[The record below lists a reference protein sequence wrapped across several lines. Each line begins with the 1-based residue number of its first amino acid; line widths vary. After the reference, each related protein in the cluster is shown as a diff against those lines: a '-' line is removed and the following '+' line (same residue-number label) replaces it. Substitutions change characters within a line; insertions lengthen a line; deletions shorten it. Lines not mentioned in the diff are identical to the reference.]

1 MLEIHEFKNWTKS
14 KVVWGAKIIGDCCG
28 TKSKHLLSMRFT
40 LENEDIG
47 AVPSLE
53 QIKLEIGSFSG
64 QIRKLINKNK
74 SKRRRHRVY

>member
-1 MLEIHEFKNWTKS
+1 
-14 KVVWGAKIIGDCCG
+14 
-28 TKSKHLLSMRFT
+28 MRST
-40 LENEDIG
+40 LENDDIG

-74 SKRRRHRVY
+74 SKRRRRQV

>member
-1 MLEIHEFKNWTKS
+1 
-14 KVVWGAKIIGDCCG
+14 
-28 TKSKHLLSMRFT
+28 MRFT

-53 QIKLEIGSFSG
+53 QIELEIGPFSG

>member
-1 MLEIHEFKNWTKS
+1 
-14 KVVWGAKIIGDCCG
+14 
-28 TKSKHLLSMRFT
+28 MRFT

-53 QIKLEIGSFSG
+53 QIKLEIGSFSD